1 MSNDFY
7 SYLKLILMKNEP
19 LSRRTN
25 FYFKKT
31 VIRIGHDNAGFC
43 LEKLIVAPQ

>member
-1 MSNDFY
+1 MSR
-7 SYLKLILMKNEP
+7 YLGVLIFIL
-19 LSRRTN
+19 
-25 FYFKKT
+25 KKT